1 MTACRIAPGVHW
13 VVGRTSLT
21 IVDEEG
27 TAKALGYPGAAVWD
41 FISRGYPLSD
51 VETLV
56 AAVAALDRPAAQ
68 ALVRSALAEWAAA
81 GYVERA

>member
-21 IVDEEG
+21 IVDEG
-27 TAKALGYPGAAVWD
+27 GSAKTLGYPGAAVWD

-51 VETLV
+51 VATLV
-56 AAVAALDRPAAQ
+56 AAVAALDRPAAE
-68 ALVRSALAEWAAA
+68 ALVRAAVAEWAACGFIEQA
-81 GYVERA
+81 